1 MSLAAFISPS
11 FRRGFLRDK
20 DDSSQLV
27 PVTEKLDAEVVALI
41 VCALV
46 SSGAT

>member
-1 MSLAAFISPS
+1 
-11 FRRGFLRDK
+11 
-20 DDSSQLV
+20 LV